1 MVTGMEKQTKNR
13 ITRAW
18 VGKELREQNRTELR
32 TNAMLG
38 ALFALLFVPITVL
51 ISYCGV
57 YRLIADLPVRV
68 ALTILSAVLF
78 SSPVWLALTALGSAL
93 WERKQL
99 CRGNFDILTAPVAYK
114 TERMTRHDLREVL
127 GFAGFREK
135 RVTHTV
141 YQLTEKGDDF
151 YLVRY
156 GKSHRIQLLYPAKL
170 YEYRET

>member
-1 MVTGMEKQTKNR
+1 M
-13 ITRAW
+13 
-18 VGKELREQNRTELR
+18 
-32 TNAMLG
+32 
-38 ALFALLFVPITVL
+38 
-51 ISYCGV
+51 
-57 YRLIADLPVRV
+57 
-68 ALTILSAVLF
+68 LF

-127 GFAGFREK
+127 GFAGFCEK

-156 GKSHRIQLLYPAKL
+156 GKSRRIQLLYPAKL
-170 YEYRET
+170 YEYREN